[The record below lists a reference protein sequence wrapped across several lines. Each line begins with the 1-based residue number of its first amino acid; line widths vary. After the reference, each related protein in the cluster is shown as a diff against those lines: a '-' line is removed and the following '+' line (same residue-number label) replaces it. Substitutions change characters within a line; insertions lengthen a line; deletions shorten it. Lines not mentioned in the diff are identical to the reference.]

1 MTSLPRPLTGLTLLA
16 AAAFSL
22 PGLLSAQATSTT
34 PPAARPEPAPTASGE
49 SAAPL
54 VLDTYVVNAF
64 TDERNRS
71 VEAKRNAASIGD
83 FLSTDRLGLFVDSNI
98 GAVVERLPGVYTS
111 GAGQSGGSGISI
123 RGFGGGFNSLQVDG
137 DRIPSNQGGTRGVSI
152 DNIPAE
158 LIGAIEI
165 FKAPTPEKEAD
176 SIGGVVN
183 VETKS
188 GLDLKKRLVAT
199 RFVYGFD
206 DYGGGSQWSGA
217 ISYSER
223 LSERVGSFFSLSH
236 RDNSR
241 QRDEI
246 RADPAD
252 YVFDQ
257 LVTTNPALPQLTT
270 AATTRV
276 FMPSRT
282 DFRRTVQSQQN
293 TGANLNLDWQASPTL
308 RLSLRTFFAQFEE
321 QRPQIRNLWRH
332 DRSTGNDPVNRTFP
346 HAEYVYLDQGANTFY
361 FGNEQRIVRRI
372 ADQEET
378 EKIVRLQLE
387 AVHRWPD
394 ALLDYSAS
402 FGRSQRDMVNSTYN
416 FTADDIQLRANLSSA
431 FYPAFDVIRPG
442 EFFYNTSANPR
453 VPNFNDATYYGPTG
467 AGYFNITERRAEGI
481 LAEDQIRTLAVNYRK
496 QLASGLTLKTGAK
509 FRQQEKDNQRD
520 FVISPGFTFS
530 AANAR
535 FEAQDGFFNGF
546 ANLGLYPTHA
556 SLFDQNPTGPRQFIA
571 TVLGNAPSADN
582 RREST
587 IQDLSASEDVLGLY
601 AQASRQFGRLTVLGG
616 ARWEHTDS
624 GYGGFTA
631 DVTGNPAIDATRAVR
646 GSRGYDGIYPSIHA
660 NLALTERT
668 ALRLAIGR
676 TLARP
681 EFQDLTPSS
690 FATLSVDS
698 GSGAATV
705 NLQRGNAGLKP
716 TESVNYDLSLEHYFG
731 DGGVASLAVFHKEMT
746 NWIYR
751 SDFIAPPGQFPEYAA
766 IPNLTTVRV
775 ASTLNGDQAKV
786 TGFELNLEK
795 TIGWGF
801 SLGANYTQLT
811 FDVNRAQTGF
821 DRVPGQTDRLIRGS
835 LSYEAKRFIARLSYR
850 DSGSIL
856 DSQVAFSTPAAVAY
870 FQGLGLGQV
879 TTNSSGVSVVNLG
892 LYVKSEPALD
902 FTAEYRLTKN
912 IRLFVQGN
920 NLLRENSITLL
931 EEDPRFVEK
940 HEYRSWSTL
949 VGLKV
954 NF

>member
-1 MTSLPRPLTGLTLLA
+1 MTSPSWPLSGLTLLA
-16 AAAFSL
+16 AAAISL
-22 PGLLSAQATSTT
+22 PTLLPAQATSAT
-34 PPAARPEPAPTASGE
+34 PPAAPLAPVPAASAGE
-49 SAAPL
+49 EQPIA
-54 VLDTYVVNAF
+54 LDTFVVNAY

-71 VEAKRNAASIGD
+71 VEAKRNAESIGD
-83 FLSTDRLGLFVDSNI
+83 FLSTDRLGLFVDNNI

-152 DNIPAE
+152 DNVPAE

-176 SIGGVVN
+176 SIGGVIN

-188 GLDLKKRLVAT
+188 GLDLKKRLIAT

-206 DYGGGSQWSGA
+206 DYGSGRQWGGSVSH
-217 ISYSER
+217 SER
-223 LSERVGSFFSLSH
+223 LSDTVGSFFSLSY
-236 RDNSR
+236 RDNTR

-257 LVTTNPALPQLTT
+257 LVTTNSALPQLTPT
-270 AATTRV
+270 ASTRV

-293 TGANLNLDWQASPTL
+293 TGANLNLDWQASRTL

-346 HAEYVYLDQGANTFY
+346 HPEYVYLDEADRIFY

-378 EKIVRLQLE
+378 EKIMRLQLE
-387 AVHRWPD
+387 AAHRWPD
-394 ALLDYSAS
+394 ALLDYSVS
-402 FGRSQRDMVNSTYN
+402 FGRAERDMVNSTYN
-416 FTADDIQLRANLSSA
+416 FTADDIQLRADLGSSL
-431 FYPAFDVIRPG
+431 YPSFDVIRPG
-442 EFFYNTSANPR
+442 AFFYNTSANPR

-467 AGYFNITERRAEGI
+467 AGYFNITERRAEAI
-481 LAEDQIRTLAVNYRK
+481 LAEDQIRTLAANYRK
-496 QLASGLTLKTGAK
+496 QFTNGLILKTGAK
-509 FRQQEKDNQRD
+509 IRQQEKDNQRD
-520 FVISPGFTFS
+520 FVINPGFTFS

-546 ANLGLYPTHA
+546 ANLGLYPTHG
-556 SLFDQNPTGPRQFIA
+556 SLFEQNPTTPRQFID
-571 TVLGNAPSADN
+571 TVLGGTPSADN

-587 IQDLSASEDVLGLY
+587 IQDLAASEDVLGLY
-601 AQASRQFGRLTVLGG
+601 AQASRQFGRLTILGG
-616 ARWEHTDS
+616 ARWEHTAS
-624 GYGGFTA
+624 TYGGFTA
-631 DVTGNPAIDATRAVR
+631 DVTGNPAIDATRSVR
-646 GSRGYDGIYPSIHA
+646 GSRGYDGVYPSIHA

-705 NLQRGNAGLKP
+705 NLQRGNAALRP
-716 TESVNYDLSLEHYFG
+716 TESLNYDLSLEHYFR
-731 DGGVASLAVFHKEMT
+731 DGGVFSFAVFHKEMT

-751 SDFIAPPGQFPEYAA
+751 SDFIAPPAQFPEYAA
-766 IPNLTTVRV
+766 IPNLTAVRV

-786 TGFELNLEK
+786 TGFEVNLEK

-801 SLGANYTQLT
+801 SLGANYTLLS
-811 FDVNRAQTGF
+811 FDVNRAQTGL
-821 DRVPGQTDRLIRGS
+821 DRVPGQSDRLIRAS
-835 LSYEAKRFIARLSYR
+835 LSYEAKKFITRLSYR
-850 DSGSIL
+850 DSGS
-856 DSQVAFSTPAAVAY
+856 TPAMRPMSVASVAAVCGTSPTRRPARMTRMRRHNPINS
-870 FQGLGLGQV
+870 GSSEE
-879 TTNSSGVSVVNLG
+879 TTRMALPWQASSSSRG
-892 LYVKSEPALD
+892 
-902 FTAEYRLTKN
+902 
-912 IRLFVQGN
+912 
-920 NLLRENSITLL
+920 
-931 EEDPRFVEK
+931 
-940 HEYRSWSTL
+940 
-949 VGLKV
+949 
-954 NF
+954 